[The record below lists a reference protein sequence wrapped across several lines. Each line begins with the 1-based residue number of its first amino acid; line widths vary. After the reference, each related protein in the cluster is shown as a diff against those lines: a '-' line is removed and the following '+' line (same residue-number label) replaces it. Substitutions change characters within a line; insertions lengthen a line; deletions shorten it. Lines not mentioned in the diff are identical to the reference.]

1 MVDVPGALGALVG
14 QIGGNVDRRQVLR
27 RQIEEDLCERR
38 EEVRDFG
45 RPQGFTSTKSK
56 AFFMALWRI
65 EIR

>member
-1 MVDVPGALGALVG
+1 M
-14 QIGGNVDRRQVLR
+14 DRRQVLR